1 MSYPRIEI
9 CDQRMTTD
17 SRRQCLWLQSSWNY
31 FREWTVIWN
40 RLCWR
45 STDIWCLV
53 PVRQFFRKLF
63 IRIEHLLLKDPHP
76 ESQPLI
82 PRTRKEEFL
91 SDLFLETLTSRAC
104 FCHWE
109 KIEWETLMPLEV
121 PMAYESETEERKLRD
136 NRLAVDYMQMRVILV
151 LQTYRL
157 NRIKFFREYSATS
170 DSLDHLSLLFY
181 DD

>member
-1 MSYPRIEI
+1 
-9 CDQRMTTD
+9 
-17 SRRQCLWLQSSWNY
+17 
-31 FREWTVIWN
+31 
-40 RLCWR
+40 
-45 STDIWCLV
+45 
-53 PVRQFFRKLF
+53 
-63 IRIEHLLLKDPHP
+63 
-76 ESQPLI
+76 
-82 PRTRKEEFL
+82 
-91 SDLFLETLTSRAC
+91 
-104 FCHWE
+104 
-109 KIEWETLMPLEV
+109 MPLEV